1 MNIYTDTNSPF
12 PSQVVSDAEKASLEY
27 GEQVAQAI
35 EQEWFSQGRVS
46 GNRYLTNWNNFHQLR
61 LYARGEQSIQK
72 YKDELAIN
80 GDLSYLNLDWKPVP
94 ILSKFVDIV
103 VNGISSKSYDIKAYA
118 QDPESIKKRTEY
130 ASKIYEDMLS
140 KEYLENLKQTLG
152 LDLYQSPSK
161 DIIPENREELELH
174 MQLSYKQS
182 VEIAEEEAIS
192 SVFAQNKYDL
202 IRRRLN
208 MDLVTCGIAAAKTSF
223 NVANGVTVDYVD
235 PAYMIYSYTEDPN
248 FEDIYYVGEIKAITI
263 PELKKEFPHISEEEL
278 KRIQAQPGNRSY
290 ITGWG
295 DYDANTVQ
303 VLYFD
308 YKTYHNQ
315 VFKIK
320 QTDQGLIKAIEKPD
334 TFNPEPNENFERVGR
349 SIEVLYSG
357 AKVLGTN
364 TMLKWELAQNMS
376 RPFAD
381 TTKVKMNYAI
391 CAPRMY
397 KGRIESIV
405 SKCTGFA
412 DMIQLTHLKLQQVIS
427 RMVPDGVYLDMDGLS
442 EVDLGNGTNYNP
454 AEALNMY
461 FQTGSIVGRSLTQ
474 EGDMN
479 PGKVPIQELQSGSGN
494 AKISSLIQTYQYYL
508 QMIRDVTG
516 LNEARDGSLPDRNTL
531 VGLQKLAANASNV
544 ATRHIVQ
551 SSLFLTLKLAE
562 NISLK
567 VADALEFP
575 LTKSSLQNSI
585 STYNIKTLE
594 EVVNLNLH
602 DFGIFLELEPDE
614 EEKQQLE
621 SNIQI
626 ALQAKNI
633 DVEDAI
639 DLRSIKNL
647 KLANQMLKVK
657 RKEKA
662 KQDQAAQQANI
673 AAQSQAQAAAA
684 EKTAMAEVQKQQAIS
699 GANVEYEKAKSQFEI
714 ERMQIQA
721 QLKKQ
726 EMQMQHQFDMQLKQV
741 EEEQAQLEQNIQVAL
756 QAGGIDLEDAIDL
769 RQIRNLKL
777 ANQMLKV
784 KRRQKA
790 KQDQAN
796 QQANIQAQAQAQAE
810 TAEKTAMA
818 EVQKQQAISGA
829 NVEYEKAKSEF
840 EKDRMQLQS
849 QLDQQKMMQQHK
861 NDMELKQL
869 EVQQQQ
875 QKEKEIEDRKDKRIK
890 MEGTQ
895 QSKMIQQRQT
905 DSPAIDFEAESGL
918 DMSPFM

>member
-1 MNIYTDTNSPF
+1 MNIYTNTNSSF
-12 PSQVVSDAEKASLEY
+12 PSQVVSDAEKASIEY
-27 GEQVAQAI
+27 GTQVAQAI
-35 EQEWFSQGRVS
+35 EQEWFSQGRTS
-46 GNRYLTNWNNFHQLR
+46 GNRYLTNWNNFHMLR
-61 LYARGEQSIQK
+61 SYARGEQSIQK

-103 VNGISSKSYDIKAYA
+103 VNGISSKTYDIKAYA
-118 QDPESIKKRTEY
+118 QDPESIKKRTNY

-140 KEYLENLKQTLG
+140 KEYLDNLKNTLG
-152 LDLYQSPSK
+152 IDLYQTPNT
-161 DIIPENREELELH
+161 DIIPETTEELELH

-192 SVFAQNKYDL
+192 SVLAQNKYDL
-202 IRRRLN
+202 TRRRLN
-208 MDLVTCGIAAAKTSF
+208 MDLAVCGIAAAKTSF
-223 NVANGVTVDYVD
+223 NTAEGITVDYVD
-235 PAYMIYSYTEDPN
+235 PAYMVYSYTEDPN
-248 FEDIYYVGEIKAITI
+248 FEDIYYVGELKAITI
-263 PELKKEFPHISEEEL
+263 PELKKEFPNISEEEL
-278 KRIQAQPGNRSY
+278 KRIQAMPGNKSY

-295 DYDANTVQ
+295 DYDENTVQ

-320 QTDQGLIKAIEKPD
+320 QTDQGLMKAIEKPD
-334 TFNPEPNENFERVGR
+334 TFNPPENDMFERVSR

-357 AKVLGTN
+357 AKVLGTD
-364 TMLKWELAQNMS
+364 TMLKWELAENMS
-376 RPFAD
+376 RPYAD

-391 CAPRMY
+391 CAPRIY
-397 KGRIESIV
+397 KGRIESLV

-412 DMIQLTHLKLQQVIS
+412 DMVQITHLKLQQVIS
-427 RMVPDGVYLDMDGLS
+427 RMVPDGVYLDMDGLA

-479 PGKVPIQELQSGSGN
+479 PGKVPIQELNSGTG
-494 AKISSLIQTYQYYL
+494 AGKIQSLIQTYQYYL

-575 LTKSSLQNSI
+575 LTRASLQNSI
-585 STYNIKTLE
+585 STYNIKTLD

-621 SNIQI
+621 ANIQI

-639 DLRSIKNL
+639 DLRQIKNL

-662 KQDQAAQQANI
+662 KQDQ
-673 AAQSQAQAAAA
+673 
-684 EKTAMAEVQKQQAIS
+684 
-699 GANVEYEKAKSQFEI
+699 
-714 ERMQIQA
+714 
-721 QLKKQ
+721 
-726 EMQMQHQFDMQLKQV
+726 
-741 EEEQAQLEQNIQVAL
+741 
-756 QAGGIDLEDAIDL
+756 
-769 RQIRNLKL
+769 L
-777 ANQMLKV
+777 A
-784 KRRQKA
+784 
-790 KQDQAN
+790 
-796 QQANIQAQAQAQAE
+796 QQANIQAQAEAQSQA
-810 TAEKTAMA
+810 AEKTAMA

-840 EKDRMQLQS
+840 EKDRMQLQA